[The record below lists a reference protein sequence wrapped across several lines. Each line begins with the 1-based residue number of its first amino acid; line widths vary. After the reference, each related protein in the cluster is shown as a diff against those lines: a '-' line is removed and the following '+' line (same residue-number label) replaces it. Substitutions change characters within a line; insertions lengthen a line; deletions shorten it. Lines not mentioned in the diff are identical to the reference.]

1 VIESFLFEYGAP
13 NFNVDAS
20 VEEILAPT
28 TKYYHSRFNPI
39 CGRPKVL
46 IRNNGSTQLTSLVI
60 QYGDKNGNKSSFT
73 WTGNLGFLK
82 TEEVT
87 LPANVQWNE
96 SGTFE
101 VIVSNPNG
109 TTDEYALNNRMESE
123 YIAPFE
129 LPESFVINT
138 YTNLFGNES
147 SWRIEDKE
155 GNTVANSSTM
165 ASSTEYRDTLTLPWG
180 CYTFIFEDSD
190 EDGLG
195 WWANND
201 GSGFIRIRKANGSGF
216 LKFWGTDFGSFIRED
231 FTVGGVLSTPETAN
245 IASRAMIYPNPAGE
259 TATLDIQLNQPE
271 IVTLRVYATDGR
283 LVDERNFGKTDFVQ
297 ENILKAE
304 YPAGLYLADVQAGS
318 FRKTIRWVV
327 K

>member
-1 VIESFLFEYGAP
+1 
-13 NFNVDAS
+13 
-20 VEEILAPT
+20 
-28 TKYYHSRFNPI
+28 
-39 CGRPKVL
+39 
-46 IRNNGSTQLTSLVI
+46 VI

-96 SGTFE
+96 SGIFE

-129 LPESFVINT
+129 LPESFVVNT

-155 GNTVANSSTM
+155 GNIVANSSPM

-245 IASRAMIYPNPAGE
+245 IDSRAIIYPNPAGE
-259 TATLDIQLNQPE
+259 SATLDIQLNQPE

-297 ENILKAE
+297 ANILKAE